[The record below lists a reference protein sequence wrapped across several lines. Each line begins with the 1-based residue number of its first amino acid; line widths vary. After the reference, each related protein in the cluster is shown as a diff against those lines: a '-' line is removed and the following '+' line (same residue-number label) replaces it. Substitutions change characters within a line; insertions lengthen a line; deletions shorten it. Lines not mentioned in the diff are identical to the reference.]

1 MTKFV
6 DLTKEEVMERIIT
19 GKTCMPHKQNPQYC
33 GSIIPTNSLDEI
45 EFLTLPCEGTKCH
58 PPVTLEDVLAKVNE
72 HKKMILCLIGGN
84 GELCFKVIDDG
95 YKGDI
100 VKLNDDRDVFYGMEL
115 NDLDVY
121 VGHGATGEFQI
132 IERGGHYEVDLSNFI
147 EQYVYCA
154 AFAKEEISVRE
165 FFKLF
170 KDIVN
175 LHNSLYEIELR
186 LINPDVHYTNVEEA
200 LSA

>member
-19 GKTCMPHKQNPQYC
+19 GKTCLPHKQNPEYS

-72 HKKMILCLIGGN
+72 HKKMILCFISGH
-84 GELCFKVIDDG
+84 GELCLKVIG
-95 YKGDI
+95 NGHI
-100 VKLNDDRDVFYGMEL
+100 GPITKLNIDKGPFYGMEL

-121 VGHGATGEFQI
+121 VGQGATGEFQI
-132 IERGGHYEVDLSNFI
+132 VERSGQYEIDLSNFI

-175 LHNSLYEIELR
+175 LHNSLYEIELK
-186 LINPDVHYTNVEEA
+186 LVNPDVHYTNVEEA
-200 LSA
+200 LNI